1 MAQEEER
8 EEPNASDVHQLAGAI
23 DFDHVSFQYEGEK
36 EEGSGRY
43 IIQDLSLHIDQ
54 AKRLLWSAL
63 PAAERQRSAI

>member
-36 EEGSGRY
+36 EEGSGR
-43 IIQDLSLHIDQ
+43 S
-54 AKRLLWSAL
+54 
-63 PAAERQRSAI
+63 